1 MNRLSVECEAGVPL
15 SPIELEGFR
24 EYETA
29 QQDQKVLP
37 EQTPEEIV
45 KTIRIKFIERPGSG
59 ELTRKPHR
67 HVSAQE
73 EVFEGR
79 KKARR
84 SLQKCPTWMLR
95 APSLSED
102 FDGHFDPAENLPVE
116 AQKPD
121 RAWLWDANSLRA
133 VYLPLDLS
141 LKIL

>member
-37 EQTPEEIV
+37 EQTPEE
-45 KTIRIKFIERPGSG
+45 
-59 ELTRKPHR
+59 
-67 HVSAQE
+67 
-73 EVFEGR
+73 VFEGR
-79 KKARR
+79 KKTRR

-95 APSLSED
+95 APSLSKD
-102 FDGHFDPAENLPVE
+102 FDGHFDPAENLPME

-121 RAWLWDANSLRA
+121 RAWMWDANSLRA

-141 LKIL
+141 LQIL